1 MRTTKSL
8 SSPPTVWSS
17 SVDAASEYDGHVTD
31 QPLEPEESEQPTV
44 SKARPQAE
52 EPEAPAGD
60 PSPDAET
67 QVVRPSVRRLVRSSD
82 DRVIA
87 GVCGG
92 LGKYLGVDPILVR
105 IAAILLVFAGGAG
118 IVLYVIGWI
127 AIPEEPGEGTDE
139 TPSAA
144 DEDRTR
150 SAVALG
156 LIFVALG
163 VVFLA
168 DAIWP
173 DFLSWRYVWPVALIA
188 IGGAILLRSRT

>member
-1 MRTTKSL
+1 
-8 SSPPTVWSS
+8 
-17 SVDAASEYDGHVTD
+17 VTD

-44 SKARPQAE
+44 SEDGPAAE
-52 EPEAPAGD
+52 EPESPTD
-60 PSPDAET
+60 EPSPEAET
-67 QVVRPSVRRLVRSSD
+67 EIVRPSERRLLRSSD

-92 LGKYLGVDPILVR
+92 LGKYLGVDSVLVR

-118 IVLYVIGWI
+118 IVLYIIGWI
-127 AIPEEPGEGTDE
+127 AIPDEEAEAPDE
-139 TPSAA
+139 APSAA

-163 VVFLA
+163 AVFLA

-188 IGGAILLRSRT
+188 IGAAILLRARR

>member
-1 MRTTKSL
+1 
-8 SSPPTVWSS
+8 
-17 SVDAASEYDGHVTD
+17 VTD
-31 QPLEPEESEQPTV
+31 QPLEPQESEQPTV
-44 SKARPQAE
+44 AEAHPAPE
-52 EPEAPAGD
+52 EPEPREEE
-60 PSPDAET
+60 PSAEAET
-67 QVVRPSVRRLVRSSD
+67 EITVPSRRRLVRSSE

-92 LGKYLGVDPILVR
+92 LGRYLGVDSVLVR

-127 AIPEEPGEGTDE
+127 AIPDE
-139 TPSAA
+139 FAEVPDDTPSTAE
-144 DEDRTR
+144 EDRTR

-163 VVFLA
+163 AVFLA

-173 DFLSWRYVWPVALIA
+173 DFLSWRYVWPIALIA
-188 IGGAILLRSRT
+188 IGAAILLRSRR

>member
-1 MRTTKSL
+1 MSR
-8 SSPPTVWSS
+8 
-17 SVDAASEYDGHVTD
+17 A
-31 QPLEPEESEQPTV
+31 
-44 SKARPQAE
+44 
-52 EPEAPAGD
+52 APAADEAGPPAD
-60 PSPDAET
+60 EPSSEAET
-67 QVVRPSVRRLVRSSD
+67 EIVTPSERRLVRSSD

-118 IVLYVIGWI
+118 IVLYIIGWI
-127 AIPEEPGEGTDE
+127 AIPDELAEDTGEFAGGRDE
-139 TPSAA
+139 TASIAG
-144 DEDRTR
+144 EDRTR
-150 SAVALG
+150 SAAVLG
-156 LIFVALG
+156 LIVVALG

-188 IGGAILLRSRT
+188 IGAAILVRSRT

>member
-1 MRTTKSL
+1 VQAT
-8 SSPPTVWSS
+8 
-17 SVDAASEYDGHVTD
+17 
-31 QPLEPEESEQPTV
+31 EPEQATEPKQATEPEQPTA
-44 SKARPQAE
+44 SRAAPASHE
-52 EPEAPAGD
+52 AGPSTDEPSPEAETEIVG
-60 PSPDAET
+60 PSE
-67 QVVRPSVRRLVRSSD
+67 RRLVRSSD

-92 LGKYLGVDPILVR
+92 LGKYLGVDPVLVR

-118 IVLYVIGWI
+118 IVLYIIGWI
-127 AIPEEPGEGTDE
+127 AIPDEFVHGTSEIAAGGDE
-139 TPSAA
+139 TASTV

-150 SAVALG
+150 SAAVLG

-173 DFLSWRYVWPVALIA
+173 DFLAWRYLWPVALIA
-188 IGGAILLRSRT
+188 VGAAILLRSRA

>member
-1 MRTTKSL
+1 M
-8 SSPPTVWSS
+8 
-17 SVDAASEYDGHVTD
+17 
-31 QPLEPEESEQPTV
+31 
-44 SKARPQAE
+44 SKAAPAADE
-52 EPEAPAGD
+52 AGPPSDEPSPEA
-60 PSPDAET
+60 ET
-67 QVVRPSVRRLVRSSD
+67 EIVRPSLRRLVRSSD

-127 AIPEEPGEGTDE
+127 AIPDELAEGLDEVAAGRGETA
-139 TPSAA
+139 SAA
-144 DEDRTR
+144 DDDRTR
-150 SAVALG
+150 SAAVLG

-168 DAIWP
+168 DAVWP
-173 DFLSWRYVWPVALIA
+173 DFLAWRYVWPIALIA
-188 IGGAILLRSRT
+188 IGAAILLRSRT

>member
-1 MRTTKSL
+1 MR
-8 SSPPTVWSS
+8 SPSWRRREWSGS
-17 SVDAASEYDGHVTD
+17 DDSASEYDGRVTD
-31 QPLEPEESEQPTV
+31 QPLEPQESEQPTV
-44 SKARPQAE
+44 SKAEPAAVGTERPA
-52 EPEAPAGD
+52 AD
-60 PSPDAET
+60 PSAEAET
-67 QVVRPSVRRLVRSSD
+67 EIARPSGRRLVRSSD

-92 LGKYLGVDPILVR
+92 LGQYLGVDSVLVR

-127 AIPEEPGEGTDE
+127 AIPDE
-139 TPSAA
+139 LAEVSEATPSAA

-163 VVFLA
+163 AVFLA

-188 IGGAILLRSRT
+188 IGAAILLRSRK